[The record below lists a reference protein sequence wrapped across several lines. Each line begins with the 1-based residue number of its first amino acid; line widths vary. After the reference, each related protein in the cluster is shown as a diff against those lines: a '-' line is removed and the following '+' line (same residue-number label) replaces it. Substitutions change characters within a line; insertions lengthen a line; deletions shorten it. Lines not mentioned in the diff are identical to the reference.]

1 MRISFLL
8 NGEKRAVSCAP
19 LKPLLDLLREDLGI
33 TSTQPGCRQGECGA
47 CLVLL
52 DSELVNSCL
61 IPAFR
66 LQGRKVT
73 TVEGLGRDRA
83 FQDIRKSLEERGL
96 LPCGFGESGVLMA
109 ISYLLSRRAVPTE
122 FEIREALAGNICRC
136 TGSTRLVEAVK
147 NISAKRRPR

>member
-1 MRISFLL
+1 MRITFLL
-8 NGEKRAVSCAP
+8 NGEKRTVSCAP
-19 LKPLLDLLREDLGI
+19 LKPLLDLLREDLEI
-33 TSTQPGCRQGECGA
+33 TSTKPGCRRGECGA

-52 DSELVNSCL
+52 DAELVNSCL

-83 FQDIRKSLEERGL
+83 FQEIRKSLEELGL
-96 LPCGFGESGVLMA
+96 LTCGFGESGVLMA

-122 FEIREALAGNICRC
+122 FEIREALAGNICYC

-147 NISAKRRPR
+147 NISSKRRPR